1 LGREKARAQGLNDLA
16 FLGSES
22 ETEDERKETMRI
34 LDLCQKIEQEQKDE
48 DTQMMIRLIK
58 IRESLWT

>member
-1 LGREKARAQGLNDLA
+1 
-16 FLGSES
+16 LGSES

-34 LDLCQKIEQEQKDE
+34 LDLCHKIEQEQKDE
-48 DTQMMIRLIK
+48 DTEMMIRLIK